1 MPAYLGMKPA
11 PVLFF
16 LAACFLSPAR
26 LWADDVDAIQ
36 SVIQSLNQHENLA
49 SLFTSKADM
58 GDFDRLLKTGFA
70 DASRPWSEVT
80 TPRITGTTIRF
91 HTPQFAF
98 VEGVKSQYGTMIQPR
113 KVSIFFVL
121 KKQGETWRIAY
132 LKMNADFGLIPFF
145 TGIGL

>member
-1 MPAYLGMKPA
+1 MATYLGMKPA

-16 LAACFLSPAR
+16 LAACLLSPAR

-36 SVIQSLNQHENLA
+36 SLIQSLNQHENRA

-58 GDFDRLLKTGFA
+58 GDFERLLKIDFA
-70 DASRPWSEVT
+70 DAGRPWSEVT
-80 TPRITGTTIRF
+80 TPRILATSVQF

-98 VEGVKSQYGTMIQPR
+98 VEGVKSQYGSMIPAR
-113 KVSIFFVL
+113 KISIFFVL

-132 LKMNADFGLIPFF
+132 LKMNADFRMISFL
-145 TGIGL
+145 TGIAP